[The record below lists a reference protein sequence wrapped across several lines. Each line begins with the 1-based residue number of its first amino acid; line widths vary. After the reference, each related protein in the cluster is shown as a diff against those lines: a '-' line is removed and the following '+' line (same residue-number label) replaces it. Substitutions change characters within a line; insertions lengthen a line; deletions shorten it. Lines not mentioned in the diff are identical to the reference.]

1 VKVGELEVTPI
12 LDAEGT
18 FATAREVFPT
28 LTEELEARARARS
41 PELFRGD
48 AWWLP
53 MQVVLVRSPAGVV
66 LVDTGLGPPPRDFVP
81 DAEAFLPE
89 ELGRL
94 GIESDAVDVVVH
106 THLHIDHI
114 GWDGAFP
121 GARYV
126 VHEDEWAFFTRPEE
140 LAGRDHLRQAVV
152 PLYAE
157 GAIDLISGET
167 EIVPGV
173 RVLPTP
179 GHTPGHVSVRIDSNG
194 ESLVV
199 LGDVVVHMFQVFE
212 PETVYVSDG
221 DHELALHTRRRVLG
235 DLADEGTPVIV
246 PHFYGPGRFTRD
258 REAFDWQPLPRK
270 EEPLPV
276 E

>member
-1 VKVGELEVTPI
+1 VKVGDLEVTPI

-18 FATAREVFPT
+18 FATVREVFPT
-28 LTEELEARARARS
+28 LTDELEAEARARS

-48 AWWLP
+48 DWWLP
-53 MQVVLVRSPAGVV
+53 MQAVLIRSPDAVV
-66 LVDTGLGPPPRDFVP
+66 LVDTGLGPAPRDFVP
-81 DAEAFLPE
+81 DAETFLPE

-94 GIESDAVDVVVH
+94 GVQPDGVDFVVH

-121 GARYV
+121 RARYV

-140 LAGRDHLRQAVV
+140 LEQRDHLREVVV
-152 PLYAE
+152 PLHAA
-157 GAIDLISGET
+157 GAIDLIEGET

-179 GHTPGHVSVRIDSNG
+179 GHTPGHVSVRIDANG

-199 LGDVVVHMFQVFE
+199 LGDVVVHTFQVFD

-221 DHELALHTRRRVLG
+221 DHERAVRTRRRFLG
-235 DLADEGTPVIV
+235 ELADEGIPVIAA
-246 PHFYGPGRFTRD
+246 HLYGIGRFVRD
-258 REAFDWQPLPRK
+258 GQGFGW
-270 EEPLPV
+270 EPAKDDGAPV